1 MKKLSILLLFFLVAV
16 SCKDKS
22 QSSMEE
28 DLSITSDEFP
38 ASYSLVGESFK
49 NKEILSAEEM
59 NEKFEN
65 LEVGDTV
72 DVRFES
78 SVNSVCKKKGCWM
91 NLKLPGEK
99 EVMVKFKDYAFFVP
113 KDIEEQEVVVNGK
126 AYVSEISVDEQRHFA
141 EDAGK
146 SAEEVAAIVEPK
158 KTLSFLAEGV
168 AIKED

>member
-1 MKKLSILLLFFLVAV
+1 MKKLSMLLFIFFVAI
-16 SCKDKS
+16 SCKDKP

-28 DLSITSDEFP
+28 DLSITTNEFP
-38 ASYSLVGESFK
+38 ASYSVVGEGFQ
-49 NKEILSAEEM
+49 NHEVLSAEEM
-59 NEKFEN
+59 NEKFQN

-91 NLKLPGEK
+91 NLELPGEK

-126 AYVSEISVDEQRHFA
+126 AYVSEVSVDDQRHFA

-146 SAEEVAAIVEPK
+146 SPEEVAAIVEPK
-158 KTLSFLAEGV
+158 KTWSFLADGV
-168 AIKED
+168 AIKKN